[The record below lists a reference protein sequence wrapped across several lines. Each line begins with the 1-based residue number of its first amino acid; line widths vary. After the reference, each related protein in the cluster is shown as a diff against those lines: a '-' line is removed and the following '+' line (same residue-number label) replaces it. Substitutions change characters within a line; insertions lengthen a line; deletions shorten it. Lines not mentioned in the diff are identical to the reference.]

1 MQGVSIGL
9 PGYIKISAKSSY
21 LNIVWLNHQ
30 RTVENRSC
38 FRITSQKQIA
48 LCYLYQPVNIARVQL
63 HGMFQFRHGSFE
75 LALSV
80 FDQPDKLEYTAVVRQ
95 TLTCQFEFI

>member
-1 MQGVSIGL
+1 MQSASIGL
-9 PGYIKISAKSSY
+9 PSYIKISAKSSY

-48 LCYLYQPVNIARVQL
+48 LRYLYQPVNIARVQL
-63 HGMFQFRHGSFE
+63 HGVFQFRHGFFE
-75 LALSV
+75 LAAPIL
-80 FDQPDKLEYTAVVRQ
+80 DQTDELEYAAVVRQ
-95 TLTCQFEFI
+95 ALAR